1 MSVGSRFFNFIR
13 GIFWLGQKN
22 LEQTN
27 PEAVYES
34 AIRKSKENY
43 QRMQEAVGRL
53 AAERNRLR
61 SQIEKKSKV
70 LAEVEGEL
78 EGALLEAEHG
88 NTEAMEVGE
97 ELIAEQEQLRGELAT
112 LKGEL
117 TRSETVV
124 SEYLAKL
131 RFIEGKTKE
140 LESRKDAMIA
150 KLRSA
155 EARKSFSDMM
165 SDMSTGAEESAVG
178 DIERHIESVAAQ
190 ADIGDEMSGATRE
203 EKRRKLRE
211 AAASR
216 KASSKFQQMLEARKA
231 TSGSSGDG
239 ADGQTA
245 TNKSGI

>member
-13 GIFWLGQKN
+13 GVFWLGQKN

-70 LAEVEGEL
+70 LAEVENEL
-78 EGALLEAEHG
+78 EGAVLEAEHG
-88 NTEAMEVGE
+88 SAEAMEVGE
-97 ELIAEQEQLRGELAT
+97 ELIFEQEQLRGELAT
-112 LKGEL
+112 LKEEL

-124 SEYLAKL
+124 SEYLVKL
-131 RFIEGKTKE
+131 RTIEGKTKE

-178 DIERHIESVAAQ
+178 DIERHIEGVAAQ

-216 KASSKFQQMLEARKA
+216 KASTKFQQMLEARKA
-231 TSGSSGDG
+231 ASGAAGDG
-239 ADGQTA
+239 ASGQTT

>member
-13 GIFWLGQKN
+13 GVFWLGQKN

-27 PEAVYES
+27 PEAIYES

-61 SQIEKKSKV
+61 AQIEKKSKS
-70 LAEVEGEL
+70 LLDIESEL
-78 EGALLEAEHG
+78 EGALLEAENG
-88 NTEAMEVGE
+88 NAEAMEIGE
-97 ELIAEQEQLRGELAT
+97 ELIAEQEQARNELAT
-112 LKGEL
+112 LKEEL

-124 SEYLAKL
+124 SEYLVKL
-131 RFIEGKTKE
+131 RTIEGKTKE

-165 SDMSTGAEESAVG
+165 SDMSTGAEESAVS
-178 DIERHIESVAAQ
+178 DIEKHIEGVAAQ
-190 ADIGDEMSGATRE
+190 ADIGDEMSGATRD

-216 KASSKFQQMLEARKA
+216 KASTKFQQMLEARKA
-231 TSGSSGDG
+231 QSDG
-239 ADGQTA
+239 AEGGAAGQTT